1 MLKSSKLNL
10 IGQLLILS
18 ATIAWGSSFVI
29 LKETI
34 EEVPAFFVIGI
45 RFLFSG
51 LVVGLIFIKKL
62 IKLNKTTLI
71 QGLILGLVVAGAYL
85 TQTWGLQ
92 HTTPSKNAFLT
103 ATYCIMC
110 PFIMWLFFKRSPKIY
125 NVISAFLCLIGVG
138 LVAFSGADNG
148 SGESTLFGDILTLVG
163 AVFYSLQILFI
174 DRFQENKSEPISLL
188 VVQFFVVGIVL
199 LGTSAI
205 FELPTQGIKAYAL
218 NFDQLLKIAYLTLAC
233 TIYAQGAQFFGQRFI
248 TSPGQA
254 SLILSLEAVFGV
266 IFSIIIG
273 DEKLTIPL
281 IIGFCVIFLAIIISE
296 LRLDPTKLFKK
307 KNVK

>member
-1 MLKSSKLNL
+1 M
-10 IGQLLILS
+10 
-18 ATIAWGSSFVI
+18 
-29 LKETI
+29 
-34 EEVPAFFVIGI
+34 
-45 RFLFSG
+45 
-51 LVVGLIFIKKL
+51 
-62 IKLNKTTLI
+62 IKLNKTALT
-71 QGLILGLVVAGAYL
+71 QGLVLGLVVAGAYL

-148 SGESTLFGDILTLVG
+148 AGESTLFGDILTLVG

-174 DRFQENKSEPISLL
+174 DRFQENKTEPISLL

-199 LGTSAI
+199 LGASAI

-218 NFDQLLKIAYLTLAC
+218 NFDQLLKIGYLTLAC

-296 LRLDPTKLFKK
+296 LRLDPIKLFKK
-307 KNVK
+307 KN

>member
-138 LVAFSGADNG
+138 LVAFSGADN
-148 SGESTLFGDILTLVG
+148 STGESTLFGDILTLVG

-199 LGTSAI
+199 LGASAI
-205 FELPTQGIKAYAL
+205 FELQTQGIKAYAL
-218 NFDQLLKIAYLTLAC
+218 NFDQLLKIGYLTLAC

-296 LRLDPTKLFKK
+296 LRLDPIKLFKK
-307 KNVK
+307 KNN